1 LHTLVVENWSRGSS
15 PLHVRDPRAKLGALL
30 VFLIAVATTRP
41 GNHRAFALYAAL
53 LLAAAIIGRLP
64 VPALLARVALV
75 LPFSAVFAAITWWA
89 GDPARALALA
99 EKSLLSG
106 FAALLLI
113 ATTPFYDLMRALE
126 SLAVPRA
133 LILVTQFLYRYIFVI
148 SEQAQHMRLAAQC
161 RQGQGH
167 GQRLSARFRAA
178 GGALGVLFARSWER
192 AGGIYRAMLARGF
205 TGHFPRL
212 ALAKFRAADAL
223 FLLIAISASI
233 GIRLAL

>member
-1 LHTLVVENWSRGSS
+1 LHTLVVESWSRRSS
-15 PLHVRDPRAKLGALL
+15 PLHTRDPRAKLGALL

-41 GNHRAFALYAAL
+41 GDHRAFALDAAL
-53 LLAAAIIGRLP
+53 LLAAAIIARLP
-64 VPALLARVALV
+64 LAAMLARMALV

-89 GDPARALALA
+89 GDPARALSLA

-113 ATTPFYDLMRALE
+113 ATTPVYDLLRALE
-126 SLAVPRA
+126 SIAVPRP
-133 LILVTQFLYRYIFVI
+133 LILVVQFLYRYIFVI

-161 RQGQGH
+161 RQGH
-167 GQRLSARFRAA
+167 GRQRFSARFRAA

-212 ALAKFRAADAL
+212 ALAKFRASDAV
-223 FLLIAISASI
+223 FLLIAISASV